1 MTPEAG
7 REPKTATIRPMS
19 ATDLLGLLRM
29 RRGGARLNLPDALV
43 SDYTPLTGI
52 ARGRWNPLRNG
63 RVRTYV
69 ASEGKAL
76 RAFVQVRERLVE
88 QRHKWDV
95 LYLGTTRAPRAA
107 YPAQRAELWAALLDY
122 TTAAAGRR
130 GVQRLFA
137 RVVGNGA
144 AAAAFYA
151 AGYTRYS
158 EETIYTL
165 VAPTVTAAEPE
176 DVILRGQEPGDTW
189 ALHQLYT
196 LTAPKGVQYAEAHT
210 SHHWELSRSRSSAMR
225 GGTRE
230 WGFVVERGHELALY
244 CRIARR
250 GGRARLEFL
259 YEPAA
264 RELLA
269 PTLTALLRWL
279 APDAGEVVYCTV
291 RDYQAEL
298 GSALRGLGFTFLEV
312 QDVMVR
318 YTVVTARAPLA
329 VARAPYAREGRLI
342 GVPAGSVPWQGFLTE
357 DGPYGDVVKDHTR

>member
-1 MTPEAG
+1 MTPAAG
-7 REPKTATIRPMS
+7 QEPTAATIRPMG
-19 ATDLLGLLRM
+19 AADLLGLLRM

-52 ARGRWNPLRNG
+52 ARGRWNPFRSG

-69 ASEGKAL
+69 ANEGNTP
-76 RAFVQVRERLVE
+76 RAFIQVRERLVE

-95 LYLGTTRAPRAA
+95 LYLGATRAPRAA
-107 YPAQRAELWAALLDY
+107 YPAQRGELWTALLEY
-122 TTAAAGRR
+122 TVAAAGQR

-137 RVVGNGA
+137 RVVGNGE
-144 AAAAFYA
+144 AAAAFHA

-165 VAPTVTAAEPE
+165 VAPTVAATAPE
-176 DVILRGQEPGDTW
+176 DVALRAQEPGDTW
-189 ALHQLYT
+189 ALHRLYT

-210 SHHWELSRSRSSAMR
+210 SQQWELSRSRSSAMR

-230 WGFVVERGHELALY
+230 WGVVVERGHELALY

-264 RELLA
+264 RALLA
-269 PTLTALLRWL
+269 PTLAVLLRWL
-279 APDAGEVVYCTV
+279 APDAGEVIYCTV

-298 GSALRGLGFTFLEV
+298 GSALRDLGFTFLEV
-312 QDVMVR
+312 QDVLVR
-318 YTVVTARAPLA
+318 YTVVTGRAPVA
-329 VARAPYAREGRLI
+329 VTRQRAARERRLI
-342 GVPAGSVPWQGFLTE
+342 GVPAGSVHWQGLLPG
-357 DGPYGDVVKDHTR
+357 DGPDDDMGKKHTR